1 MERTSYLPN
10 ADRLSILSA
19 SILLA
24 YASSRFVDIPAR
36 EMGMQLPGFYLA
48 IQINFHTVVA
58 LLVAGLTAAGA
69 DLLLRVHPA
78 LGDKNTLEHWLL
90 PALTAWTL
98 GIPLYQLPVGPQWLM
113 SFAIGGALLMLVLVA
128 EYIAVDADDDRYPL
142 ASAGLTAVS
151 YALLLI
157 LAITLRSADQRLYLI
172 LPALALA
179 SGLVSLRTLHL
190 RLQGRWVYLPTL
202 AITLIVAGIISALHY
217 WPLSPITYGLLILG
231 PAYYL
236 TSLIGALAEGQSLRR
251 AIIEPGVVLLAV
263 WGTALWIG

>member
-1 MERTSYLPN
+1 
-10 ADRLSILSA
+10 
-19 SILLA
+19 
-24 YASSRFVDIPAR
+24 
-36 EMGMQLPGFYLA
+36 MQLPGFYLA

-69 DLLLRVHPA
+69 DLLLRGHPA

-113 SFAIGGALLMLVLVA
+113 SFAIGGALLMLVLIA
-128 EYIAVDADDDRYPL
+128 EFIAVDPDDDRFPL

-157 LAITLRSADQRLYLI
+157 LTITLRSADQRLYLI
-172 LPALALA
+172 LPALAIA

-190 RLQGRWVYLPTL
+190 RLYGGWIYLPTL

-231 PAYYL
+231 PAYSL
-236 TSLIGALAEGQSLRR
+236 TSLVGALSEGQPLQR
-251 AIIEPGVVLLAV
+251 AIIEPGVVLLVV
-263 WGTALWIG
+263 WGTALWIS